1 LKRPT
6 NYPAI
11 SLLFSSSLVSGI
23 FWFNNSA
30 IYPFIASNLNLGI
43 SVLGVM
49 SAGFLA
55 GVGLI
60 QIPSGLLAMRIG
72 MKDAILIGT
81 TISSLATFAT
91 ALVSDP
97 LALEA
102 LRFVVGAGL
111 ALMFTPGVSLVAS
124 YYPHG
129 SEGFGVGIYDSFS
142 LTGGIFAYIG
152 DVLLASAL
160 GWRATLEIDA
170 AAGFVVGLALFVIIP
185 REKMPEDFRIHVPK
199 VRNVLLDRWLL
210 TVGFSLLGLEF
221 ASALVGN
228 FMVYF
233 LSSGLKESALFAGVV
248 GSVLPAAGVASSAY
262 FGRIYDRTKKTKL
275 LIVSLGALSAA
286 GLGVSA
292 LNTLSGSVLST
303 LMVGYFSSAGFIV
316 CIAAARKLS
325 EKHEKEY
332 EVLGVSWVITL
343 SLVGSFFG
351 PIFFSFAVISFGYV
365 AAWIFS
371 GLISLGFFAPLI
383 ISMMRKYPSP

>member
-1 LKRPT
+1 MKRPT
-6 NYPAI
+6 NYSAT

-91 ALVSDP
+91 ALVSAP
-97 LALEA
+97 LALEV
-102 LRFVVGAGL
+102 LRFVVGTGL

-129 SEGFGVGIYDSFS
+129 SEGLGVGIYDSFS
-142 LTGGIFAYIG
+142 LAGGIFAYIG
-152 DVLLASAL
+152 DVLLASSF
-160 GWRATLEIDA
+160 GWRATLEVDA
-170 AAGFVVGLALFVIIP
+170 IAGFAVGLVFFVIIP
-185 REKMPEDFRIHVPK
+185 GEKVREDFSIHVPK

-233 LSSGLKESALFAGVV
+233 LVV
-248 GSVLPAAGVASSAY
+248 RLEG
-262 FGRIYDRTKKTKL
+262 K
-275 LIVSLGALSAA
+275 
-286 GLGVSA
+286 
-292 LNTLSGSVLST
+292 
-303 LMVGYFSSAGFIV
+303 
-316 CIAAARKLS
+316 C
-325 EKHEKEY
+325 
-332 EVLGVSWVITL
+332 
-343 SLVGSFFG
+343 SFFG
-351 PIFFSFAVISFGYV
+351 NRGKRSPGCRCRLFGIFRQN
-365 AAWIFS
+365 
-371 GLISLGFFAPLI
+371 L
-383 ISMMRKYPSP
+383 

>member
-1 LKRPT
+1 
-6 NYPAI
+6 

-60 QIPSGLLAMRIG
+60 QIPTGLLAMRIG
-72 MKDAILIGT
+72 MKDAILVGT
-81 TISSLATFAT
+81 AISSLATFAT

-102 LRFVVGAGL
+102 LRFAVGAGL

-129 SEGFGVGIYDSFS
+129 REGFGVGVYDSFS

-152 DVLLASAL
+152 DVLLASSF

-170 AAGFVVGLALFVIIP
+170 AAGFAVGLAFFLIIP
-185 REKMPEDFRIHVPK
+185 REKMREDFSIHVPK
-199 VRNVLLDRWLL
+199 VRNVFLDSWLL

-233 LSSGLKESALFAGVV
+233 LSSGLKESALFAGIV

-262 FGRIYDRTKKTKL
+262 FGRIFDRTKKTKL
-275 LIVSLGALSAA
+275 LILSLGVLSAA
-286 GLGVSA
+286 GLAISA

-316 CIAAARKLS
+316 CVAAARKLS
-325 EKHEKEY
+325 EKHEMEY
-332 EVLGVSWVITL
+332 EVLGVSWVITM

-365 AAWIFS
+365 QAWIFS
-371 GLISLGFFAPLI
+371 GLISIGFFAPLI
-383 ISMMRKYPSP
+383 VSMTRRYPNARVV

>member
-1 LKRPT
+1 
-6 NYPAI
+6 
-11 SLLFSSSLVSGI
+11 
-23 FWFNNSA
+23 
-30 IYPFIASNLNLGI
+30 
-43 SVLGVM
+43 M

-72 MKDAILIGT
+72 MKDAILVGT

-129 SEGFGVGIYDSFS
+129 REGFGVGVYDSFS

-152 DVLLASAL
+152 NVILASSF

-170 AAGFVVGLALFVIIP
+170 AAGFVVGLTFFVIIP
-185 REKMPEDFRIHVPK
+185 GEKVREDFRIHVPK

-262 FGRIYDRTKKTKL
+262 FGRVFDRTKKTKL
-275 LIVSLGALSAA
+275 LMLSLGALSAA
-286 GLGVSA
+286 GLAVSA

-325 EKHEKEY
+325 EKHEMEY

-365 AAWIFS
+365 VAWIFS
-371 GLISLGFFAPLI
+371 GLISIGFFVPLI
-383 ISMMRKYPSP
+383 ASMMRRYANP